1 VDSLGRVLCLL
12 VYVDRRILQA
22 FSKKHDVAR
31 TNATLHHELARTCTG
46 REYTHCAC
54 AFALD
59 LPEHISAQ
67 YVLIFLCHMCYTI
80 HAISDSF

>member
-46 REYTHCAC
+46 REYATSMCC
-54 AFALD
+54 V
-59 LPEHISAQ
+59 
-67 YVLIFLCHMCYTI
+67 VLRAATEL
-80 HAISDSF
+80 S